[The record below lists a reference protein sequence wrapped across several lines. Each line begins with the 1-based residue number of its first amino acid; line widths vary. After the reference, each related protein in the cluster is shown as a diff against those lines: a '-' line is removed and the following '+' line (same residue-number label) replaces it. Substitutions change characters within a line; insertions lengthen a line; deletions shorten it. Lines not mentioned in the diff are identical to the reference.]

1 MTESWRM
8 LDAGGRKLEA
18 EAMRLDITGR
28 HVEITPPLRQLIEDR
43 LGRLE
48 RLLNDSLLSVKVI
61 LTLEKYRHRAE
72 IIVHARG
79 DHTLRGRGE
88 GNAWRISIR
97 QAMEKLEQQAER
109 VKTKWAERKRSDTR
123 RRVPRA
129 APGDGAG
136 ARAAAAAERADAERA
151 PRVIRATRYAVKPMS
166 VEDAAFR
173 LEGTPETFVVFRHAD
188 TDAVSILY
196 RRKDGNLGLIE
207 PD

>member
-1 MTESWRM
+1 M
-8 LDAGGRKLEA
+8 LEAGGRKLEA

-109 VKTKWAERKRSDTR
+109 VKTKWTERKRSDTR
-123 RRVPRA
+123 RRVPRT

-136 ARAAAAAERADAERA
+136 TRAAAAAERAEAERA